1 MGCFRR
7 STRLGIRL
15 RRFRRSWLVSALREN
30 GHRTT
35 LVFPE
40 ISRGRDFPRRFEG
53 LFDAGYIAP
62 AGFLAPSIE
71 VVHIPG
77 IASLMLVNV

>member
-1 MGCFRR
+1 
-7 STRLGIRL
+7 
-15 RRFRRSWLVSALREN
+15 
-30 GHRTT
+30 
-35 LVFPE
+35 
-40 ISRGRDFPRRFEG
+40 